1 MSLLGGGFVGRKFS
15 VYPWRKGHEPEALLP
30 GDYTMQLVVNGSL
43 LGFTAKEAGE
53 DVATSERVPFRIV
66 K

>member
-1 MSLLGGGFVGRKFS
+1 LLAEWIRPAQRADDADGS
-15 VYPWRKGHEPEALLP
+15 HEPEALLP

-43 LGFTAKEAGE
+43 LCFTGKEAGQ
-53 DVATSERVPFRIV
+53 DVATSERVPFRII